1 MAAASPSSPT
11 GAATPT
17 GYVKIKDLQTYMTE
31 SSSLIGQQI
40 GQYRIVRHI
49 GRGGM
54 ADVYLAYDE
63 TLQRDV
69 VIKTMLPAIAQS
81 EELLA
86 RFRREAQTTAR
97 LFHANLVPV
106 YTAGVTPAG
115 QPYLV
120 MQYIEGGALS
130 DHLRQLAREDQW
142 VTTIYALSIVRQVAD
157 ALRVAHQAGVIHR
170 DIKPSNILLHD
181 DGSPV
186 LTDLGIAAV
195 QMETTRLTQTG
206 GVMGTPHYMAPEQ
219 GSGKAVDGRSDI
231 YSMGVILY
239 ELLSG
244 QLPFEADSPWGIIHQ
259 HLYEA
264 PPALRQLR
272 PGLAAQTYKVVE
284 TCLQKPPENR
294 YQNASDLVAAI
305 DQALVAEGAQA
316 GGLPGTW
323 RPPVER
329 AFYFPRTTRPT
340 VVETTQ
346 PAPGTRHFK
355 WQYALAI
362 AFAVIIMGVVAFSLL
377 NGSNGGDSVAD
388 VPTRLLPS
396 PTTFPTVTLLPTS
409 TASLIQV
416 DNEVTAVASTAVST
430 ATPFPTEVVMPTET
444 AVPSTE
450 APATPTYQYPDGLI
464 AFSCNNAL
472 FLYNPADSRQ
482 FALPG
487 QPNSSIVP
495 AFAPGGTVL
504 SFRSDAGGSWQIY
517 TAQFDGSQLRQIT
530 TGTQHYEAVW
540 SPDWQQIAFVSDRTG
555 SRQIYVMNRDGSGER
570 TLTANSGEND
580 DPTWSVN
587 DMIAFESNKDGR
599 YNIYQ
604 VPASGG
610 VVELLVGLGD
620 SSSTPAWSPDG
631 TSIAFEVRVGDERQI
646 WVADANGRN
655 PRQVTDRGQNN
666 ERPAWSSDG
675 MRLAFHSNYQQSSNN
690 DYDIW
695 VVTLAT
701 GEWQRITYQGNC
713 YNPAWSAPIR

>member
-1 MAAASPSSPT
+1 MA
-11 GAATPT
+11 
-17 GYVKIKDLQTYMTE
+17 D

-54 ADVYLAYDE
+54 ADVYLAHDE

-69 VIKTMLPAIAQS
+69 VIKTMLPAIAQN

-86 RFRREAQTTAR
+86 RFQREAQTTAR
-97 LFHANLVPV
+97 LFHANLVQV
-106 YTAGVTPAG
+106 YTAGVTPTE

-170 DIKPSNILLHD
+170 DIKPSNVLLHG

-219 GSGKAVDGRSDI
+219 GSGKPVDGRSDI
-231 YSMGVILY
+231 YSLGIILY

-264 PPALRQLR
+264 PPPLRQLR

-284 TCLQKPPENR
+284 TCLQKSPENR

-305 DQALVAEGAQA
+305 DQALAAEGAQA

-323 RPPVER
+323 RPPAER
-329 AFYFPRTTRPT
+329 AFHFPRTTRPT
-340 VVETTQ
+340 VVETTL
-346 PAPGTRHFK
+346 PASGTRRFK
-355 WQYALAI
+355 WQYALA
-362 AFAVIIMGVVAFSLL
+362 AFLVVIVLGGVIFALL
-377 NGSNGGDSVAD
+377 PDSDGTDEVAD
-388 VPTRLLPS
+388 APTRLLPS
-396 PTTFPTVTLLPTS
+396 PTIFPTVTALPTS
-409 TASLIQV
+409 TASLVQV
-416 DNEVTAVASTAVST
+416 DHEA
-430 ATPFPTEVVMPTET
+430 T
-444 AVPSTE
+444 AVP
-450 APATPTYQYPDGLI
+450 PATPLPATEIVPTATAVPPTAVPTTPAYQYPDGLI
-464 AFSCNNAL
+464 AFSCSSAL
-472 FLYNPADSRQ
+472 FLYDPANGTQ

-495 AFAPGGTVL
+495 AFAPGGTEL

-530 TGTQHYEAVW
+530 TGTAHYEAVW
-540 SPDWQQIAFVSDRTG
+540 SPDWQQFAFVSDRTG
-555 SRQIYVMNRDGSGER
+555 TRQIYVMNRDGSGER
-570 TLTANSGEND
+570 ALTANSSVND
-580 DPTWSVN
+580 DPTWSV
-587 DMIAFESNKDGR
+587 DGMIAFESNKDGR

-610 VVELLVGLGD
+610 VVELLIGLGD

-631 TSIAFEVRVGDERQI
+631 NSIAFEVRIGDERQI

-655 PRQVTDRGQNN
+655 PRQITDRGQNN
-666 ERPAWSSDG
+666 ERPAWSADG
-675 MRLAFHSNYQQSSNN
+675 TQLAFHSNTQQSSNN

-701 GEWQRITYQGNC
+701 GEWQRITYQGSC
-713 YNPAWSAPIR
+713 YNPAWSAPIP